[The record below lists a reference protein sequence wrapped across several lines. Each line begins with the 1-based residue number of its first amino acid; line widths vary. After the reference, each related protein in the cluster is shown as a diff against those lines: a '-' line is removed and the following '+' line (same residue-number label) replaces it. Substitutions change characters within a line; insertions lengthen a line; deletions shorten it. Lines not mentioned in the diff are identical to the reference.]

1 MSGEE
6 TKAVTEIAKAVGEI
20 AKTSGKVVD
29 ASAGFGN
36 WFSKTIGTIPEGL
49 LGIAGG
55 DWLHEKR
62 KRNLFSLQ
70 AKTAEIRMRINAGP
84 PQEPSV
90 SVVLP
95 LLKAASDEARPEL
108 QELWAGLLAS
118 SFQPDGGQRVRRAFF
133 DTLQNLEPPDALLFD
148 VVVRHTQ
155 SVGSNRFDMIRV
167 AYEKGITGN
176 DLIVSIE
183 ALERLKLVHSPYG
196 DQSRSVTP
204 YGMTF
209 WEACNPQSICSAH

>member
-20 AKTSGKVVD
+20 AKTGAKVVD
-29 ASAGFGN
+29 ASTGFGN
-36 WFSKTIGTIPEGL
+36 WLSKTIGTIPEDL

-55 DWLHEKR
+55 DWLHEQR

-70 AKTAEIRMRINAGP
+70 AKTAEIRKRINAPP

-133 DTLQNLEPPDALLFD
+133 DTLQKLEPPDVMLFD
-148 VVVRHTQ
+148 AGVRQ
-155 SVGSNRFDMIRV
+155 ARSAGSNRFDMTPI
-167 AYEKGITGN
+167 AEKKGITG
-176 DLIVSIE
+176 DDRTVSTE
-183 ALERLKLVHSPYG
+183 ALERLNLIQFSSMSMDGHH
-196 DQSRSVTP
+196 RITP
-204 YGMTF
+204 YGRAF
-209 WEACNPQSICSAH
+209 WEACNPQKSD